1 MHFLFSFLRLGSI
14 IRSLID
20 CNFNDP
26 HSSLCSLPYKCSLPN
41 KSDSLKVDNLSNF
54 KLFNYEEIKIH
65 RDPDCGDSQAV

>member
-1 MHFLFSFLRLGSI
+1 MLERNRLCG
-14 IRSLID
+14 
-20 CNFNDP
+20 NP
-26 HSSLCSLPYKCSLPN
+26 CSLPN